1 MTVSLHTVE
10 AWLGTRRLPVISAT
24 ITLDE
29 AWAPYAQATLELP
42 LDMQLLGD
50 VDPRLSPRIKVWLV
64 QKYGV
69 SDPLSYL
76 STSFAGSSVS
86 AFSSAWSGST
96 LGDISA
102 YYFAPYNASG
112 SKTLATFSDTFGGQ
126 NVAAFTTARSGDS
139 LSQISSEYF
148 TAYPSLINSNNRRR
162 FDFTLRTRSLDITG
176 SRMTLDLSSN
186 EALLQDYALVEML
199 PFSPGV
205 LDLRLIVQGILAR
218 IGDYLSPGVLTATI
232 PSESAI
238 WLPGQSAWDY
248 LTPLI
253 QAAGLRLYCD
263 EKRNWYLV
271 DAAFIAPGI
280 VELRNTATIT
290 AASDTISRDSN
301 VWYDAVVIT
310 YSWIDDLGETVLS
323 YDTAAVE
330 GFSKV
335 YALTYNT
342 AYPGPGAAAAV
353 LARALTRG
361 RMTELRAVSNFQVTP
376 AQPAQIVLDA
386 FPTQDAF
393 VSAVSWTFP
402 EDEMTVT
409 TRTTQIGI

>member
-50 VDPRLSPRIKVWLV
+50 VDPRLSPRVKVWLV
-64 QKYGV
+64 QKYGI

-76 STSFAGSSVS
+76 STAFAGSSVS

-102 YYFAPYNASG
+102 YYFAPYNSSG
-112 SKTLATFSDTFGGQ
+112 SKTLATFSDAFGGQ

-148 TAYPSLINSNNRRR
+148 TAYPSMINANNRRR

-176 SRMTLDLSSN
+176 ARMTLDLSSD

-253 QAAGLRLYCD
+253 QAAGLRLY
-263 EKRNWYLV
+263 RPWQ
-271 DAAFIAPGI
+271 
-280 VELRNTATIT
+280 R
-290 AASDTISRDSN
+290 
-301 VWYDAVVIT
+301 
-310 YSWIDDLGETVLS
+310 
-323 YDTAAVE
+323 
-330 GFSKV
+330 
-335 YALTYNT
+335 
-342 AYPGPGAAAAV
+342 
-353 LARALTRG
+353 
-361 RMTELRAVSNFQVTP
+361 
-376 AQPAQIVLDA
+376 
-386 FPTQDAF
+386 
-393 VSAVSWTFP
+393 
-402 EDEMTVT
+402 
-409 TRTTQIGI
+409 